1 MTTSPDIGELATA
14 LAKAQAEMG
23 SAIKGSDNP
32 FYRSK
37 YADLASVMDACR
49 GPLTKH
55 GLSVAQFPRVEY
67 IGAPEI
73 YEWISK
79 SGEKRMGV
87 KVICCVFVETRM
99 MHTSGQFIE
108 QSVSAMLAS
117 GDPQVVGSAIS
128 YLKRYSL
135 QSVAGVPSAD
145 DDAESTAKSRESKP
159 TVTIPAGYDEWLLDF
174 SATADNGTAALKDAW
189 LASDMKFRN
198 HLTATDKARYDALK
212 EKAAKVKA

>member
-1 MTTSPDIGELATA
+1 MKTSDQIDLLATA

-23 SAIKGSDNP
+23 PAVKGSDNP

-49 GPLTKH
+49 EPLTKH

-67 IGAPEI
+67 IGTPEI
-73 YEWISK
+73 YEWTSK
-79 SGEKRMGV
+79 SGDKRMGV

-108 QSVSAMLAS
+108 ESVSAMLAS
-117 GDPQVVGSAIS
+117 GDPQAVGSAIS

-145 DDAESTAKSRESKP
+145 DDAESTAKSRESKLVV
-159 TVTIPAGYDEWLLDF
+159 TVPKGYEEWFLDF
-174 SATADNGTAALKDAW
+174 SATADNGTDALKAAW
-189 LASDMKFRN
+189 LASPLPFRN
-198 HLTATDKARYDALK
+198 HLTSTDKASYDALK
-212 EKAAKVKA
+212 AKAEKVSA